1 METAATACAWC
12 GAGGDNGTASNFVIP
27 SAPVADPNTPVLAAA
42 AAPGDAVPPV
52 PAGSLSIGQK
62 DLRGIGGWLIVVAL
76 GLGFGPI
83 GLLLALGAS
92 VLLLLSP
99 EGQSLVAAHPG
110 VAGLLLFNAITD
122 AILIVLLIVLNIVF
136 YKTKKSFPRLAIGY
150 LVVSFILE
158 VAMHQMM
165 LQYMPTYPSIDAF
178 GSLVAA
184 AIWIPYFLLSQRVK
198 QTFIN

>member
-1 METAATACAWC
+1 MEAAAGTCAWC
-12 GAGGDNGTASNFVIP
+12 GAGGDNGSATTFVVP
-27 SAPVADPNTPVLAAA
+27 SAPVAAQSALAEAAA
-42 AAPGDAVPPV
+42 GPGLAVPPI
-52 PAGSLSIGQK
+52 PAGPLLLGQK
-62 DLRGIGGWLIVVAL
+62 DLRGIGGWLILVAL

-99 EGQSLVAAHPG
+99 EGQTLVAAHPG
-110 VAGLLLFNAITD
+110 VAGLLLFNAVTD
-122 AILIVLLIVLNIVF
+122 AVLIVLLILLNIVF
-136 YKTKKSFPRLAIGY
+136 YKTKKTFPRWAIGY

-158 VAMHQMM
+158 IAMHQMM

-178 GSLVAA
+178 VSLAA
-184 AIWIPYFLLSQRVK
+184 AAVWIPYFLLSRRVK